1 MTELVEEETKTL
13 EIVYDQQLV
22 DDIVYKGLAKQEASG
37 DLALYKEYHEKRD
50 AIYEMEEESR
60 PRKFRELDSDFFN
73 RLGCDVYIKEIF
85 DEYPDIKEKIESV
98 HVRRATTRQNEGSN
112 VVDEGRK
119 VIIRLYPE
127 IFIEGI
133 NEIRRVIRH
142 ELMHVS
148 DMMNKEFNYNVNE
161 EFSPS
166 PMEERIMRDR
176 YRLFWDISV
185 DGRLVNKG
193 LETTATR
200 EERKREFDSF
210 FSKIPEGSRD
220 LVFTKMWEAEEP
232 MAHDRM
238 VELSKDT
245 NKVLALAAGDRSSE
259 ELIEDTKEL
268 GPLPGTTCTLCGFP
282 SFDWVEEAAKDEETA
297 KVINED
303 FPDWKPQDGVCSRC
317 AEYYK
322 VKTGKW

>member
-148 DMMNKEFNYNVNE
+148 DMMNKGFNYNVNE

-200 EERKREFDSF
+200 DERKREFDSF
-210 FSKIPEGSRD
+210 FSKIPEDSRD
-220 LVFTKMWEAEEP
+220 LIFTKMWVAEEP
-232 MAHDRM
+232 MAHDTM

-245 NKVLALAAGDRSSE
+245 NKVLALAAGGRSSE
-259 ELIEDTKEL
+259 ELIEDTKKL

-282 SFDWVEEAAKDEETA
+282 SFDWVEEAAEDEDIV
-297 KVINED
+297 KILKED
-303 FPDWKPQDGVCSRC
+303 FPDWEPQDGVCSRC

-322 VKTGKW
+322 VKAGKW

>member
-200 EERKREFDSF
+200 DERKREFDSF
-210 FSKIPEGSRD
+210 FSKIPEDSRD
-220 LVFTKMWEAEEP
+220 LIFTKMWVAEEP
-232 MAHDRM
+232 MAHDTM

-245 NKVLALAAGDRSSE
+245 NKVLALAAGGRSSE
-259 ELIEDTKEL
+259 ELIEDTKKL

-282 SFDWVEEAAKDEETA
+282 SFDWVEEAAEDEDIV
-297 KVINED
+297 KILKED
-303 FPDWKPQDGVCSRC
+303 FPDWEPQDGVCSRC

-322 VKTGKW
+322 VKAGKW